1 MSLLITSKADAI
13 QFAKDRIDLQAD
25 TIEVDANANGT
36 YAGPPTC
43 GGPPSQSPP
52 DNSAAKSE
60 VEAAINGDAAKVSV
74 TKQGDGKYV
83 VVSA

>member
-25 TIEVDANANGT
+25 TIEVDANGNGT
-36 YAGPPTC
+36 YAGTATF

-60 VEAAINGDAAKVSV
+60 VEAAINGDAATVSV